1 MIDFP
6 VSGVETYWWLPIL
19 VAFGIS
25 CLTSMGGISGAF
37 MILPF
42 QVSVLGFT
50 SPAVTPTNLI
60 FNIIAIPAGIYRYFH
75 ERRMVWPLALIIIIG
90 TLPGLFLGVFVRV
103 RYLPDPAA
111 FKFFAGFVLLYIGLR
126 LIYDIVKGE
135 RKKAGALKTQTTEK
149 TDFDVTGLK
158 FNLKKISYNFSGE
171 KYSASTPGIF
181 MLSLVVGVIGGIY
194 GVGGGAFIAPFLVS
208 VFGLPV
214 YTIAGA
220 ALTGTFLTSIV
231 GVIFYIL
238 IAPYY
243 SDSGINIRPDWLLG
257 LMFGIG
263 GALGMYAG
271 ARIQR
276 FVPAKIIKAILT
288 ACVMLIAAKYIIDFF

>member
-1 MIDFP
+1 MDFP

-42 QVSVLGFT
+42 QVSVLGFS

-60 FNIIAIPAGIYRYFH
+60 FNIIAIPAGIYRYFR

-90 TLPGLFLGVFVRV
+90 TLPGLFLGVIVRV
-103 RYLPDPAA
+103 KYLPDPAA

-126 LIYDIVKGE
+126 LIYDIIKGE
-135 RKKAGALKTQTTEK
+135 RKRSGAASAKTADY

-158 FNLKKISYNFSGE
+158 FNLKKISYRFMGE
-171 KYSASTPGIF
+171 KYSASTLGIF
-181 MLSLVVGVIGGIY
+181 MLSLVVGIIGGIY

-220 ALTGTFLTSIV
+220 ALTGTFLTSIA
-231 GVIFYIL
+231 GVLFYML

-243 SDSGINIRPDWLLG
+243 SDSGTNIRPDWLLG

-288 ACVMLIAAKYIIDFF
+288 VCVMLIAAKYIIGFF

>member
-42 QVSVLGFT
+42 QVSVLGFS

-60 FNIIAIPAGIYRYFH
+60 FNIIAIPAGIYRYFR
-75 ERRMVWPLALIIIIG
+75 EKRMVWPLALIIIIG
-90 TLPGLFLGVFVRV
+90 TLPGLFLGVIVRV
-103 RYLPDPAA
+103 RYLPDPAS

-135 RKKAGALKTQTTEK
+135 RKKAGAAKAKTADHTA
-149 TDFDVTGLK
+149 FDVSGLK
-158 FNLKKISYNFSGE
+158 FSLKQISYNFSGE
-171 KYSASTPGIF
+171 KFSASTPGIF

-220 ALTGTFLTSIV
+220 ALAGTFLTSIV
-231 GVIFYIL
+231 GVLFYML
-238 IAPYY
+238 IAPY
-243 SDSGINIRPDWLLG
+243 
-257 LMFGIG
+257 
-263 GALGMYAG
+263 
-271 ARIQR
+271 
-276 FVPAKIIKAILT
+276 
-288 ACVMLIAAKYIIDFF
+288 